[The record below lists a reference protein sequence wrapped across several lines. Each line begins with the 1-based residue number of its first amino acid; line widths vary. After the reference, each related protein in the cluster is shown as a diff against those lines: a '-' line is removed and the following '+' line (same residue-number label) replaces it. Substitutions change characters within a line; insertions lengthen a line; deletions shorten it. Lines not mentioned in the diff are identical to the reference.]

1 MYVIIGKMSSNN
13 QRGGGDVVGPARKH
27 VRFAAS
33 TPTAH
38 MHLHR
43 RIPSSEGRSKPV
55 IVNHDQTPLWI
66 GGSCTSIYQISDCT
80 LADEAKLRVTLEN
93 RQAILNELG
102 TDDPTR
108 LCAHSRTLKNEQS
121 SQLFVMCFN
130 K

>member
-1 MYVIIGKMSSNN
+1 MYVIIGKMSSKN
-13 QRGGGDVVGPARKH
+13 QRGGGDVAGPARKH

-66 GGSCTSIYQISDCT
+66 GGSCT

-108 LCAHSRTLKNEQS
+108 LCAHSRT
-121 SQLFVMCFN
+121 
-130 K
+130 